1 MTVNTFFKWFK
12 KYAEEF
18 EYEGFIFKYTGKDS
32 EVPLYGNNNEI
43 ERHSA
48 PIYRMENPKDL
59 PYTRIAL
66 RYAIDDK
73 VVELG
78 NFMNQQFRGF
88 SDYIIVENM
97 KEVYIPT
104 KIKYQVTK
112 CLQNKE
118 FKASKYNSNDK
129 WFVIEGKFTGDFFVD
144 FGSNQIDMILDF
156 ELDEIRI
163 EDNSDKVLS
172 FLEYEEAKDILEDIK
187 YDLTDAI
194 DDTTWECFRNNL
206 IVPSFVD
213 FDLDMYWY
221 NNIRIL

>member
-18 EYEGFIFKYTGKDS
+18 EYEGFIFKYTGKDR
-32 EVPLYGNNNEI
+32 ETPLIRNKEEI
-43 ERHSA
+43 DRYFV

-66 RYAIDDK
+66 RYAIENK

-78 NFMNQQFRGF
+78 NFMSQQFRGF

-118 FKASKYNSNDK
+118 FQASKLKSKNEWY
-129 WFVIEGKFTGDFFVD
+129 VIEGKFTGEFFVD

-156 ELDEIRI
+156 ELNEIRV
-163 EDNSDKVLS
+163 EDTSDKVLS
-172 FLEYEEAKDILEDIK
+172 ILEYEEAKDILEDIK

-194 DDTTWECFRNNL
+194 DDTTWECYRNNL

-221 NNIRIL
+221 NSIRIV